1 MTVLNKQGKC
11 HDSSFSSTCFFFLF
25 CSNQYDATNAAEVGS
40 PVGMSPRFPATC
52 LRWTSLRHILYTCRM
67 YPVALLRVTEYL
79 LMPVRDQ
86 RAASVQTCQLVA
98 PQWLRTRTGTVGPL
112 GHCCMSR
119 HCCYLAFHHS
129 CLLCHSRDTC
139 ITDSCGSRFP
149 RHWQAC
155 FIPYT
160 PVVTWANWIFLSR
173 PKRNDF
179 KRNDSSVTGSC
190 EMLNIQI
197 PVFR

>member
-1 MTVLNKQGKC
+1 MFLINEKIVEYK
-11 HDSSFSSTCFFFLF
+11 STIPISCRLMFFLF
-25 CSNQYDATNAAEVGS
+25 HSNRRGDKRGGNRVG
-40 PVGMSPRFPATC
+40 VSPRFPATC
-52 LRWTSLRHILYTCRM
+52 PRWTSLRCILYTCRI
-67 YPVALLRVTEYL
+67 YPAALLRITEYL
-79 LMPVRDQ
+79 LMPARARDQ

-173 PKRNDF
+173 PKRTILNETIQASPMAA
-179 KRNDSSVTGSC
+179 KR
-190 EMLNIQI
+190 
-197 PVFR
+197 